1 MQGRGFH
8 PWSGKIPLAS
18 DPHAPQLLSLC
29 SRVREP
35 QLLNLCAPATEA
47 CAPRAQAPQQEKPP
61 QQEAP
66 RPTRK
71 SSPHSLPLEKAHGQ
85 QGRPR
90 AAKEKKKKTT
100 NNKCC
105 QGRREKG
112 VLVHCWW
119 EGKLVQLLWKT
130 GRQSL
135 KNINQNYHTILQIH
149 FWVLT

>member
-90 AAKEKKKKTT
+90 AAKEKKKRQQIT
-100 NNKCC
+100 NVVKDVEK
-105 QGRREKG
+105 REFLCTVG
-112 VLVHCWW
+112 
-119 EGKLVQLLWKT
+119 GKVNWCSYYGKRD
-130 GRQSL
+130 GSP
-135 KNINQNYHTILQIH
+135 
-149 FWVLT
+149 